1 MARAKRAL
9 AQGMAAKVAS
19 IPAPVGVWI
28 ARDSIESMD
37 PMDAHQLTNF
47 FSSVSKKEITEAN
60 NGPS

>member
-1 MARAKRAL
+1 M
-9 AQGMAAKVAS
+9 KVAS

-37 PMDAHQLTNF
+37 PRDAHQLTNF
-47 FSSVSKKEITEAN
+47 FSSVNKKEITEAN